1 MEPVTS
7 KETTMPRRDRS
18 ASTSTAVVETAD
30 ANLKQK
36 FAALQREAVRSWR
49 EAATELAN
57 DGRSPRPEEVLRLGA
72 ILNIANPGETLEA
85 DAQAVRDM
93 AKIEARIQRAL
104 RENAAMVEPW
114 GGDRDR
120 LLADINATEQRL
132 KDMRRALLI
141 GFDGASDWYGPRE
154 RLKRSNPRMFPQE
167 ARR

>member
-1 MEPVTS
+1 
-7 KETTMPRRDRS
+7 MPARTRS
-18 ASTSTAVVETAD
+18 ASAVINTATDTRDTLAD
-30 ANLKQK
+30 K
-36 FAALQREAVRSWR
+36 FACLRDEALRAWR
-49 EAATELAN
+49 QAAATLAA
-57 DGRSPRPEEVLRLGA
+57 DGPSPRPEEVLRLGGV
-72 ILNIANPGETLEA
+72 LNITDP
-85 DAQAVRDM
+85 AQALEGDAEALRQM
-93 AKIEARIQRAL
+93 ARIEGRITRTLAA
-104 RENAAMVEPW
+104 NAEMVKPW